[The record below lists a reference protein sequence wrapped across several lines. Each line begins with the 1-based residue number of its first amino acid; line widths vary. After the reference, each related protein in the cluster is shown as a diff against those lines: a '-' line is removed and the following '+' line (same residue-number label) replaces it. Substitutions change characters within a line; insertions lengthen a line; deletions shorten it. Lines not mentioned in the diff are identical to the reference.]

1 MPGCRWISH
10 VAGSARPRQN
20 GYMTIWMCKVSAGN
34 LHANSFCQLIMLI
47 ERWML
52 LTVSDRADNKAPIKM
67 FAHFKRSPQ
76 HVELNCNL
84 RAIVCVCV
92 RNNNKVWADT
102 RSLSRRSWNTLT
114 KITEQLSD
122 ISISFILVSSKW
134 FGCKHLYKISP

>member
-1 MPGCRWISH
+1 MGIEANAAKLTLPTCLDEDESLTSLGQL
-10 VAGSARPRQN
+10 GPDK
-20 GYMTIWMCKVSAGN
+20 MTTYKPYIWMCKVSAGN

-92 RNNNKVWADT
+92 RDNNKV
-102 RSLSRRSWNTLT
+102 
-114 KITEQLSD
+114 
-122 ISISFILVSSKW
+122 
-134 FGCKHLYKISP
+134 